1 METMANLSISKH
13 SFLDPLIDMTSIF
26 KVLVTPLKKYY
37 NWIKVKERH
46 SGNLSLSIS
55 AFTTVDSAFEGC
67 NAIAARSRFE
77 GRMGYGTYLS
87 DDCFL
92 LGNIGRF
99 TSIGPNVK
107 CHLGVHPITN
117 PFVSTS
123 PMFFSTKQQNGHTFA
138 KEQMFEEMTEPIEI
152 GNDCWICSNVFICGG
167 VKIGDGAVVYA
178 GAVVTKDVPPYAIVA
193 GVPARIVR
201 YRYDE
206 ETIKFLT
213 DLKWW
218 NRPIAWLKDHWMLMN
233 DIDKLKEYES
243 LYQK

>member
-1 METMANLSISKH
+1 
-13 SFLDPLIDMTSIF
+13 
-26 KVLVTPLKKYY
+26 
-37 NWIKVKERH
+37 
-46 SGNLSLSIS
+46 
-55 AFTTVDSAFEGC
+55 
-67 NAIAARSRFE
+67 
-77 GRMGYGTYLS
+77 
-87 DDCFL
+87 
-92 LGNIGRF
+92 
-99 TSIGPNVK
+99 
-107 CHLGVHPITN
+107 
-117 PFVSTS
+117 
-123 PMFFSTKQQNGHTFA
+123 
-138 KEQMFEEMTEPIEI
+138 MFEEMTEPIEI

-218 NRPIAWLKDHWMLMN
+218 DRPIAWLKAHWMLMN

-243 LYQK
+243 LYQKSQTEKG